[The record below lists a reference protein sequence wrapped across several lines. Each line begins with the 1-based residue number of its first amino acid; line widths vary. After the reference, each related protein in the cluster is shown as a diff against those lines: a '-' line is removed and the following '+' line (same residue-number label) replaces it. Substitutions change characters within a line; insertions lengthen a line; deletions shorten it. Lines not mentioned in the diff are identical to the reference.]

1 MKSTIELQQEVRA
14 IEEEMRKLSA
24 RLGQL
29 SGQLSEEKSAE
40 ELSRETL
47 SALDA
52 LAEEFPVKNP
62 TIEKLLP
69 SQKET
74 YFRLLSTAAA
84 LSGDSIDKLLYLCRL
99 SVGSACE
106 FRALPLQKMA
116 YQTDKLD
123 WRAAA
128 VDLKECGNILLLD
141 MMTVAGINGAVNDA
155 AIDFLGELAAL
166 LEVAE
171 NELRVISQLASAVL
185 SKDCSRLD
193 AVEADRPYPEMNY
206 ILPKGC
212 ILSSSHQYAGR
223 TFYSVENITI
233 NGNRCVPDHG
243 FVKKG
248 EKIIYF
254 SSPAPVDRLKE
265 LKIQM
270 PAPILADCTGT
281 VQFQQIEKEP
291 VFSSTAKTSSGGVGL
306 LNRLLKECFR
316 MEFDVWRIKIINPFA
331 PAEYYE
337 IGEEH
342 ARHHEPDLSDLNPD

>member
-84 LSGDSIDKLLYLCRL
+84 LSGDSTDKLLYLCRL
-99 SVGSACE
+99 SIGSACE

-128 VDLKECGNILLLD
+128 GALKECGNVLLLD
-141 MMTVAGINGAVNDA
+141 MMTVAGINGSVNDA
-155 AIDFLGELAAL
+155 AIDFLGEIAAL

-185 SKDCSRLD
+185 SKDRSRF
-193 AVEADRPYPEMNY
+193 EAIEVDRAYPEMSY
-206 ILPKGC
+206 IIPDDW
-212 ILSSSHQYAGR
+212 IPSPLSCKYAAEKRYSFDNIVITGKQCVSH
-223 TFYSVENITI
+223 
-233 NGNRCVPDHG
+233 NR

-248 EKIIYF
+248 TKIIEF
-254 SSPAPVDRLKE
+254 SSSTSEYRLKE
-265 LKIQM
+265 NRIQM
-270 PAPILADCTGT
+270 PSSIFAGCTGT
-281 VQFQQIEKEP
+281 VRFQKIEKSPEYSGP
-291 VFSSTAKTSSGGVGL
+291 VIEDGILGSLGAFFGKATGTKKDFWKV
-306 LNRLLKECFR
+306 
-316 MEFDVWRIKIINPFA
+316 KIINPFA
-331 PAEYYE
+331 PAEFYK
-337 IGEEH
+337 
-342 ARHHEPDLSDLNPD
+342 